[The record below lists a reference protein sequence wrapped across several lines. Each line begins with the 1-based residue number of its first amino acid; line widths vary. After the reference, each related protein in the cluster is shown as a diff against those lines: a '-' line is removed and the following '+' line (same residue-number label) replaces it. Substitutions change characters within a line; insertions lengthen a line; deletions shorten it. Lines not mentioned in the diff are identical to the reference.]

1 MEYIIGTYEYME
13 EEGIHGRLALKFSGK
28 IIQIF
33 RSGKL
38 NIAMEAM
45 AHSQYHLKRVV
56 FISLNGSFRLY
67 IYILQILVG
76 GFNPSE
82 KY

>member
-13 EEGIHGRLALKFSGK
+13 EEGIHGRLPLKFSGK

-67 IYILQILVG
+67 IYIQILVG